1 MGTHLI
7 RLTEADHLRRGDRG
21 SGWGRTDCG
30 GFPLV
35 TYHAHSSFH
44 QPPLAPPPPEA
55 PPPNPPNPPPPPPNP
70 PPPQLPPIHG
80 PPHQNP
86 PRRQRLPEPRNLEP
100 RELSRPNPAMASMTI
115 RGR

>member
-7 RLTEADHLRRGDRG
+7 RLTEADHLRREIGARD
-21 SGWGRTDCG
+21 G
-30 GFPLV
+30 GEQTAVAFLSSLII
-35 TYHAHSSFH
+35 AHSSFH

-86 PRRQRLPEPRNLEP
+86 PRRQRLPEPRNPEP